1 MSPRLPLF
9 TVLAW
14 LAALLLFAPIAALM
28 VEAISKP
35 SPSFQHLMDTVL
47 WDYVK
52 NSLILVVGVCFMAVV
67 WGLPSAWLTTRYD
80 FPGRRFFRWA
90 LLLPMAMPAYV
101 VAYIYTDL
109 FDYTGIIQQT
119 IRAVFGFENAKDY
132 WFFDMRTMGGAIFVL
147 SLVFSP
153 YVYWITSLNLNAQ
166 CQSLVHASRL
176 LGANEYKT
184 FFRVVLPLSRPA
196 LAVACSLVAMETL
209 ADFGTVSYFSVWN
222 VTTAIYDTWL
232 SLSDLSAAAKLACL
246 LLLFVV
252 VLVTLEKFSRRHSR
266 YHNEHTT
273 PLIRHTLQGKS
284 RYLATTWCSLIF
296 FLGFLLPMLMVIYY
310 ALIYLGDTHWGD
322 FSRML
327 YYSLLLAG
335 SVASIAVCIA
345 LIVLITQRLSH
356 KKTAGIPRQIS
367 SLGYAVPGTVLAI
380 GVLIITTGADHKI
393 NQLLQTLGISYRGL
407 IFSGTLF
414 AMAYAFLSRFAAI
427 SIGSVDSGLIKIPH
441 SLDQTAQLC
450 GYRPLQT
457 VKSVF
462 LPLLR
467 NSLLT
472 AFLLVFLE
480 SLKELSAAI
489 LLRPFNVETLATYV
503 YQYMSAEE
511 FEVAAL
517 PALVIVLA
525 GLPPVLILTASM
537 KRK

>member
-1 MSPRLPLF
+1 MSSRLSVLR
-9 TVLAW
+9 VLAW
-14 LAALLLFAPIAALM
+14 LFAILLFAPIATLIVVAL
-28 VEAISKP
+28 SKT
-35 SPSFQHLMDTVL
+35 SPSFQHLWDTVL
-47 WDYVK
+47 WDYIR
-52 NSLILVVGVCFMAVV
+52 NSLTLVIGVCLMSVV

-80 FPGRRFFRWA
+80 FPGRKFFRWA

-109 FDYTGIIQQT
+109 FDASGIVQVA
-119 IRAVFGFENAKDY
+119 IREVFGYQSVKDY
-132 WFFDMRTMGGAIFVL
+132 WFFDIRTMGGAIFVL

-153 YVYWITSLNLNAQ
+153 YVYWITSLNFNAQ

-176 LGANEYKT
+176 LGANEFKT

-232 SLSDLSAAAKLACL
+232 SLGDLSAAAKLACL

-252 VLVTLEKFSRRHSR
+252 VLIYLEKISRSRSR
-266 YHNEHTT
+266 YNTEHTS
-273 PLIRHTLQGKS
+273 PLIRQTLQGKS
-284 RYLATTWCSLIF
+284 RYFATAWCGLVF
-296 FLGFLLPMLMVIYY
+296 TLGFLLPIVMSLRYAVIY
-310 ALIYLGDTHWGD
+310 LPETRWGE
-322 FSRML
+322 FSQML

-335 SVASIAVCIA
+335 SVAGCAVLIA
-345 LIVLITQRLSH
+345 LCVLMLQRFGKNKVSAL
-356 KKTAGIPRQIS
+356 PRQIS

-380 GVLIITTGADHKI
+380 GVLIVTNGTDDIIHQGLRAI
-393 NQLLQTLGISYRGL
+393 GIESKGL
-407 IFSGTLF
+407 IFAGTLF
-414 AMAYAFLSRFAAI
+414 AMGYAFISRFGAI
-427 SIGSVDSGLIKIPH
+427 GIGSVDSGLVKIST
-441 SLDQTAQLC
+441 SLDDTAKLC
-450 GYRPLQT
+450 GYRPWQT
-457 VKSVF
+457 IKKVF

-489 LLRPFNVETLATYV
+489 LLRPFGVQTLATYV

-525 GLPPVLILTASM
+525 GLPSVLILTASM